1 MKFLKFLAFFI
12 IGCFLL
18 FTIFWV
24 GANIYAKMAPKIAIN
39 GANNLA
45 IYDINNNLVFSGN
58 EDQNWI
64 PLEDISKNVI
74 NATIASEDKNF
85 YSHHG
90 FDFLRIIKSL
100 AINIISKETVQG
112 ASTITQQYARN
123 LFLDFN
129 KTWKRKWK
137 EMWVA
142 IELEN
147 HYSKDEILEGYLN
160 TINYGHGMFGIEKAS
175 KYYFNKSAK
184 DLTLAEAT
192 ILVGIPK
199 SPANYSPIV
208 NYDLARERQLLV
220 LRTMVRNKYIT
231 EEEKKEIYNT
241 KLEFYG
247 KENNNESST
256 VMYYKDAV
264 ISELEDISSIP
275 DSYIETGGLKVYTN
289 LNIDYQNNLEN
300 NATKDLANNSEL
312 QVSGVIME
320 PSTGKILALM
330 GGRNYYESQFNRALS
345 SKRQVGSTMKPFLYY
360 AALEN
365 GFTASTS
372 FLSEPTTFA
381 VGEQTY
387 SPKNAGNIY
396 GNKTISLAAAIA
408 YSENVFAIKTHLFL
422 GEETLVEIAKR
433 VGIKEELKPIV
444 SLPLGTV
451 EINIIDLTTGYATL
465 ANGGYK
471 ITPHFIEKVEDSEG
485 NILYEYKYSNDLVLN
500 TSLTFILNELLTTTY
515 DSTFIDY
522 NYPTTISIAPKM
534 SKKYAV
540 KSGSTTTDNWNIGY
554 NKELLTAVWIGY
566 DDNKKIGSG
575 NFYYAKNIWIDTMEA
590 CLKEHKDAWYD
601 IPSNV
606 VGVFID
612 PISGTLA
619 TETTQKKKLMYYIKG
634 TQPSANTSNN
644 EEPTGQ

>member
-1 MKFLKFLAFFI
+1 MKFLKLCTFFV
-12 IGCFLL
+12 IGLL
-18 FTIFWV
+18 LLLVIFWI
-24 GANIYAKMAPKIAIN
+24 GANVYAKITPKIAIN

-45 IYDINNNLVFSGN
+45 IYDINNSLVFSGN
-58 EDQNWI
+58 GNQDWI

-74 NATIASEDKNF
+74 NATLASEDKHF
-85 YSHHG
+85 YKHHG
-90 FDFLRIIKSL
+90 FDFLRIAKSL
-100 AINIISKETVQG
+100 FINIMSKETVQG

-129 KTWKRKWK
+129 KTWRRKWK

-147 HYSKDEILEGYLN
+147 HYSKEEILEGYLN
-160 TINYGHGMFGIEKAS
+160 TINYGHGMFGIENAS
-175 KYYFNKSAK
+175 KYYFNKSSK
-184 DLTLAEAT
+184 DLTVAEAS

-199 SPANYSPIV
+199 SPSNYSPIV
-208 NYDLARERQLLV
+208 NYDLAKERQLLV
-220 LRTMVRNKYIT
+220 LNMMVKNKFII
-231 EEEKKEIYNT
+231 EEDKKEIYNT

-247 KENNNESST
+247 KNNKYDSEV
-256 VMYYKDAV
+256 VMYYRDAV
-264 ISELEDISSIP
+264 INELENINSIP

-289 LNIDYQNNLEN
+289 LNVEYQKSLEASVIKNLEN
-300 NATKDLANNSEL
+300 NKEL
-312 QVSGVIME
+312 QASGIVME
-320 PSTGKILALM
+320 PESGKIMALL
-330 GGRNYYESQFNRALS
+330 GGRNYYESQFNRATS

-372 FLSEPTTFA
+372 FLSEQTTFA
-381 VGEQTY
+381 FGDQTY

-396 GNKTISLAAAIA
+396 GNKVISLAAAIA

-433 VGIKEELKPIV
+433 VGIKEELKPVV

-451 EINIIDLTTGYATL
+451 EINIIDLTSGYATL

-485 NILYEYKYSNDLVLN
+485 KILYEYKYSSDLVLN
-500 TSLTFILNELLTTTY
+500 TGLTFILNELLTTTY
-515 DSTFIDY
+515 DSLFIDY

-534 SKKYAV
+534 TKKYAV

-554 NKELLTAVWIGY
+554 NKELLTAIWVGY

-590 CLKEHKDAWYD
+590 CLKDHKEAWYE

-606 VGVFID
+606 VGVFIN
-612 PISGTLA
+612 PISGGLS
-619 TETTQKKKLMYYIKG
+619 TEATQKKKLMYYIKG
-634 TQPSANTSNN
+634 TQPTSNN
-644 EEPTGQ
+644 PVFNEAMN